1 MTGTE
6 TTEASDRG
14 AAEEPAARY
23 ERRGHVGLLTLNRP
37 RAMNAVNAALSRAAG
52 DALAAAA
59 ADDDVRAVVITG
71 AGRGFCAG
79 ADLKEVARGNRIDDR
94 DHPERGFAGLVR
106 QWIDKPTV
114 AAVNGFALGGGTEI
128 VLACDLAV
136 IDETA
141 SLGLPEVQRGLM
153 AAAGGVIRLSRQ
165 IPQKVALEAALTGE
179 PIGAARAYEL
189 GLVNRVAPEGT
200 ALEVAI
206 AVAETIARNAPLSV
220 QHTKRVVH
228 RSRDAGSDWDD
239 PAWAL
244 SDEAMKVVFASRD
257 AREGPTAFA
266 EKRAPRWEGR

>member
-1 MTGTE
+1 LIRV
-6 TTEASDRG
+6 DR
-14 AAEEPAARY
+14 ADAVALVTVDRQE
-23 ERRGHVGLLTLNRP
+23 
-37 RAMNAVNAALSRAAG
+37 AMNALDVAALTELRDRLREVAE
-52 DALAAAA
+52 
-59 ADDDVRAVVITG
+59 DDGVRVVILTG
-71 AGRGFCAG
+71 AGEKAFVAG
-79 ADLKEVARGNRIDDR
+79 ADIKYMSELGVDEAKAWGALGHE
-94 DHPERGFAGLVR
+94 AGRLLETMA
-106 QWIDKPTV
+106 KPTI